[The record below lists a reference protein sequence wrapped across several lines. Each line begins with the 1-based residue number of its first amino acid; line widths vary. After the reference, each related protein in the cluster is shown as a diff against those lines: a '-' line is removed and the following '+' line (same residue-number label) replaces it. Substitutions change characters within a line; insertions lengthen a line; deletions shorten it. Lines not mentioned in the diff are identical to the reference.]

1 MFVFGIDMPLPEI
14 LFVLILILLAALVFI
29 VIQVLHMNKHM
40 KILEDTT
47 LQIRQ
52 YEEQEIEQVR
62 RFETDM
68 KKLEAEE
75 AELFVTKVVP
85 TVSKLENYVAVE
97 LLKGRNPEEIRGAIT
112 KKGINAELATK
123 VVNSMTYY
131 MDFFQKL
138 PDKKVDTHVQAV
150 NDMKVQMVKPK

>member
-1 MFVFGIDMPLPEI
+1 MFVFGIDMPLPEMLFI
-14 LFVLILILLAALVFI
+14 LVVLVLAAMVFI
-29 VIQVLHMNKHM
+29 IIQIWHTNKHM
-40 KILEDTT
+40 RILENTT

-52 YEEQEIEQVR
+52 YEEEEVEQVR

-97 LLKGRNPEEIRGAIT
+97 LLRGKDPEEIRGAIV
-112 KKGINAELATK
+112 KRGINPELATK

-131 MDFFQKL
+131 MDFFQKM
-138 PDKKVDTHVQAV
+138 PDKKVDIHVAAA
-150 NDMKVQMVKPK
+150 NEMKASLPKAK

>member
-1 MFVFGIDMPLPEI
+1 MFVFGIDMPLGEI
-14 LFVLILILLAALVFI
+14 LFVLVFLLIAALVFI
-29 VIQVLHMNKHM
+29 IIQVLHMNKHM

-52 YEEQEIEQVR
+52 YEEQEIDQVR

-68 KKLEAEE
+68 KNLEAEE

-85 TVSKLENYVAVE
+85 TVSKLENYVAAE
-97 LLKGRNPEEIRGAIT
+97 LLKGKDPEEIRGAIV

-123 VVNSMTYY
+123 VVNAMTYY

-138 PDKKVDTHVQAV
+138 PDKKVDSHVQAAS
-150 NDMKVQMVKPK
+150 DIKVQMPK